1 MARFALALTVFLA
14 FTAFSFRVVFID
26 GLDGLLAIHAFNG
39 WGPQILIDLVI
50 ACVFAMLW
58 LVPDAKKHGIS
69 PWPFVIGIPFLG
81 SISTL
86 AYFALREWKRMRSAS
101 TASVQSHALGGAR

>member
-1 MARFALALTVFLA
+1 MARFALALTAFLT
-14 FTAFSFRVVFID
+14 FTAFSVRVAFID
-26 GLDGLLAIHAFNG
+26 GLDGLLAIHAYNG
-39 WGPQILIDLVI
+39 WGPQILTDLVI

-69 PWPFVIGIPFLG
+69 PWPFVVSIPFLG

-86 AYFALREWKRMRSAS
+86 AYFAVREWKRMRSAS
-101 TASVQSHALGGAR
+101 TAGMQSLAVGGAR

>member
-14 FTAFSFRVVFID
+14 FTTFSFRVVFID
-26 GLDGLLAIHAFNG
+26 GLAGLVAIHGLNG

-50 ACVFAMLW
+50 ACVFVMFG

-69 PWPFVIGIPFLG
+69 PWPFIVGILLLG

-86 AYFALREWKRMRSAS
+86 AYAVVREWKRMQSPALASA
-101 TASVQSHALGGAR
+101 

>member
-14 FTAFSFRVVFID
+14 FTAFSFRVAFID
-26 GLDGLLAIHAFNG
+26 GFAGLLAIHAFNG
-39 WGPQILIDLVI
+39 WGPQILTDLVI

-58 LVPDAKKHGIS
+58 LVPDAKNHGIS
-69 PWPFVIGIPFLG
+69 PWPFVIAIPFLG

-86 AYFALREWKRMRSAS
+86 AYLVLREWKRMRSAS
-101 TASVQSHALGGAR
+101 LAGMQSHAFGGSR